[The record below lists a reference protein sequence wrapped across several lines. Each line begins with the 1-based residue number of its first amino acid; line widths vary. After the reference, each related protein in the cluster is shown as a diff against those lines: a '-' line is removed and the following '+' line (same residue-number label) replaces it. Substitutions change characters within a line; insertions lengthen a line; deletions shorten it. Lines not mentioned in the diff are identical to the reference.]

1 MGIILDVLGN
11 IGAVTDARNGG
22 IFNAVKTG
30 AQLLLAR
37 SNGMSNDLTG
47 IAEPLLI
54 VESGYFALSQMTIL
68 ATGIEIFE
76 VKNVVYL
83 YLSGVLEST
92 VNIFSTNRSGVNG
105 KYL

>member
-22 IFNAVKTG
+22 IFNA
-30 AQLLLAR
+30 
-37 SNGMSNDLTG
+37 
-47 IAEPLLI
+47 AEPLLI